1 LPGKQFLNNFLSSWT
16 NLISELPNHNI
27 QWGVSNKYSPN
38 IYYVRNMCLGGNNI
52 SGIKQKPFDGKIDYK
67 IFLNNLLFQL

>member
-1 LPGKQFLNNFLSSWT
+1 
-16 NLISELPNHNI
+16 
-27 QWGVSNKYSPN
+27 
-38 IYYVRNMCLGGNNI
+38 MCLGGNNI